1 MRLQSSHHLIIYYFK
16 APWYFSIYSHDYS
29 VVILCFLCVCILGVS
44 IFRLAKEKVNYEKE
58 VEKQQ
63 AKMDSI
69 RLADPDDYALK
80 KEVLVF
86 AYYSRINPRVLGQ
99 QPRNNTNLCTP
110 VFLKYIFRVLEST

>member
-1 MRLQSSHHLIIYYFK
+1 MTAL
-16 APWYFSIYSHDYS
+16 
-29 VVILCFLCVCILGVS
+29 VVLCFYVHMCILVVC

-86 AYYSRINPRVLGQ
+86 A
-99 QPRNNTNLCTP
+99 
-110 VFLKYIFRVLEST
+110 